1 MTAAIAVVLSVALL
15 AGATLKGLQMVLAF
29 RAREVVHA
37 PIADLERRIQEME
50 SKLLARAMGGRG

>member
-1 MTAAIAVVLSVALL
+1 MTAAISVVLAVAIL

-37 PIADLERRIQEME
+37 PIADLERRIADLEG
-50 SKLLARAMGGRG
+50 KLLARAMGGRG